1 MRSDTGKVAKKEWA
15 GKFEQQDSKYHGQLH
30 VLRSKL
36 DLRDDEIIQLT
47 LTNKDIKA
55 EMQRKNRKE
64 IDHLR
69 LQHSNQITNEHNPTQ
84 RLEET
89 IYKMGCEL
97 ESLRSIEESLQS
109 KLESKERILKTAKDR

>member
-69 LQHSNQITNEHNPTQ
+69 LQHSNQIHQLEMENQELKTQLHQIMSELKVLTDEHNQLSDWRRPST
-84 RLEET
+84 
-89 IYKMGCEL
+89 KWGV
-97 ESLRSIEESLQS
+97 S
-109 KLESKERILKTAKDR
+109 